1 MYPEAIGSKVVSV
14 RATQKGDVLILLD
27 KRFNKE
33 GFIAKVKR
41 VVGDFGDVRSD
52 SKKVTL
58 DIRNLDSLAT
68 EEEVKVE
75 LQKASRNEQTQTNP
89 DVKVLNPNQRGLK
102 LAIVVLPEN
111 KATKLKELSHL
122 KVRMMISEGKWKRT
136 NILKANTSPEENKRA
151 KGPVKSLQVQTNR
164 GLCVNQG

>member
-75 LQKASRNEQTQTNP
+75 LRKALRNEQTNP
-89 DVKVLNPNQRGLK
+89 
-102 LAIVVLPEN
+102 
-111 KATKLKELSHL
+111 
-122 KVRMMISEGKWKRT
+122 
-136 NILKANTSPEENKRA
+136 
-151 KGPVKSLQVQTNR
+151 
-164 GLCVNQG
+164 